1 MELKK
6 LYGALKDI
14 SWLYFYTFYVGRG
27 GGDNTL
33 NMEYIKNKIDPCK
46 QV

>member
-33 NMEYIKNKIDPCK
+33 TMDYVKNKIDPCK